1 MSLLVCETHVIF
13 LNVVTSEKNQEK
25 HKRQFKRQ
33 VVHNNCNNS
42 NKIYKDNI

>member
-25 HKRQFKRQ
+25 TQETIQ
-33 VVHNNCNNS
+33 NTSVP
-42 NKIYKDNI
+42 